1 MVTDQQVDHYQTF
14 GFLVLPGYL
23 DEQET
28 AELAAELDR
37 ALGDGYGAHLVD
49 RENWW
54 GHSLPMMS
62 RQRTPTSLAL
72 VEDDRF
78 LGAARRLLAAQVLP
92 TYAKGNLL
100 FGVGRVPHRLRHR
113 HPRGEVR
120 GLPGVAD
127 RRRRRAA
134 ADARLPPSRLQCRHR
149 RLGRP

>member
-62 RQRTPTSLAL
+62 RQRTPTSLAV

-92 TYAKGNLL
+92 T
-100 FGVGRVPHRLRHR
+100 
-113 HPRGEVR
+113 
-120 GLPGVAD
+120 
-127 RRRRRAA
+127 
-134 ADARLPPSRLQCRHR
+134 
-149 RLGRP
+149 